1 VTPPDPTESVS
12 SITRLLEGW
21 REGDEEA
28 LSSLTALVYAE
39 LRRLAGAFLQ
49 NERSGHTLQPTAL
62 VHEFYLQIES
72 VRDIDWKCRAQFFSI
87 AARMMRNILVD
98 HARKRGAEK
107 RGAGIVV
114 SLEDNAPADAAQA
127 PDILMVDA
135 ALGRFADLY
144 PRQAQV
150 VELRFFGG
158 LTAEETVEAL
168 NVTGHEVSLRTVERD
183 WKFSRAWLQNEIA

>member
-1 VTPPDPTESVS
+1 MTPRDPTDSVS

-28 LSSLTALVYAE
+28 LSRLTALVYAE

-49 NERSGHTLQPTAL
+49 NERGGHTLQPTAL

-72 VRDIDWKCRAQFFSI
+72 VRAIDWKCRAQFFPI

-114 SLEDNAPADAAQA
+114 SLEDTAPDAPQA

-158 LTAEETVEAL
+158 LNAEETVEAL

-183 WKFSRAWLQNEIA
+183 WKFSKAWLQSELA